1 MPSNFKE
8 TLIRESGLLSL
19 SQSDCD
25 LYLIG
30 QARTITYRQLAI
42 TELHGKTVTGGRLSI
57 KKLERDN
64 YVTSRTLPG
73 SGREKYYM
81 LTAKGKN
88 AWKNCSVKASC
99 KKCSSSWTKRLP

>member
-64 YVTSRTLPG
+64 YVTSPVRSSRQRAGKILYAYCKGEKTPG
-73 SGREKYYM
+73 KTVR
-81 LTAKGKN
+81 
-88 AWKNCSVKASC
+88 
-99 KKCSSSWTKRLP
+99 